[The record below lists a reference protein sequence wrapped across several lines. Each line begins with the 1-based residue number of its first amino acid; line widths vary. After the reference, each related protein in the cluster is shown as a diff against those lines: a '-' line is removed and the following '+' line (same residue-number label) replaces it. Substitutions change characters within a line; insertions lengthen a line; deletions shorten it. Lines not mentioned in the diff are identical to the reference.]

1 MSLYK
6 QLKKIPTLTIKQK
19 LKSFF
24 EEDQII
30 NDITTNTYIKKN
42 KTIAA
47 KFISEFNGVFSGEQI
62 IKEAFSKNV
71 KVVMKK
77 RDGEKI
83 KNKDTIAELKGP
95 SFEILKKERVVLNLI
110 QRMSGV
116 ATETNKYVIKSKKIK
131 ILDTRKTTPGIRIFE
146 KYAVKCGGGENHRF
160 DLSKGFMVKDNHI
173 NSNGGISKTI
183 LKSQKS
189 RLPLQVE
196 IDNIKQLKECLNFS
210 IDAVLLDNMSPQKIK
225 ECIKIIRE
233 SNKNIFIEVSGG
245 INIKILD
252 RFLIDGVNA
261 ISVGSIIH
269 QAVFKNIKL
278 EFL

>member
-77 RDGEKI
+77 KDGEKI
-83 KNKDTIAELKGP
+83 KNKDTIAALKGP
-95 SFEILKKERVVLNLI
+95 SFEILKKERVVLNLV

-189 RLPLQVE
+189 PPPLQVE

-245 INIKILD
+245 INIKTLD

-261 ISVGSIIH
+261 ISVGSIVH